1 MKTLRQKLI
10 IYFSI
15 ILLSVTLSLC
25 IYYYD
30 INKNVLETNLISTT
44 ENNIEY
50 IHSNMNKLLV
60 RCEKL
65 SDYIYL
71 NRSIGKILVRD
82 YDNQNKDYNN
92 LDLDIMAAYNSL
104 RERVDNETI
113 SPYISSILIKGKNGK
128 YIKYGMESDYFM
140 EDKLMKNTWFSEN
153 INEQTMRWLGIKKND
168 AKIRLHEYTIP
179 IVRTVISADTH
190 KTIGWQFISISPNL
204 IAEALEDFEFQKRD
218 ILLIYDQQFHC
229 IYSNRGELQGE
240 DISSILTA
248 AEGEKYPMVNYDNK
262 SWIQVSNTSAYTGFT
277 IVQLVNYKVI
287 EQQNK
292 MLVNSTCMVLG
303 VSISLAIFLTFFL
316 SNNLTKPLKRISKKM
331 GQISSGDFTR
341 TKELEGTDEIGIL
354 GKGIN
359 DLAQNI
365 DELLGK
371 IRKEEALKKELE
383 YKTLQ
388 SQVNP
393 HFVYNVL
400 NSIRIMSELQGESG
414 IQKMVTNFG
423 ELLKEVSKGV
433 DEYITIEKEFE
444 LLDRYIYIQKIRKK
458 GLIRV
463 NYKISAS
470 CQNCK
475 ILKFILQPLVENAI
489 IHGLEGKKGMGYLT
503 ITAEP
508 AGEDMC
514 VMIKDN
520 GVGITA
526 KERAQMFTK
535 ETGSGV
541 KYNNLGV
548 KSVKERI
555 QLLYGKEYGVFYES
569 EVGEYT
575 VVKVLLPREKME
587 DDNV

>member
-71 NRSIGKILVRD
+71 DRSIGKILVRD

-140 EDKLMKNTWFSEN
+140 QDELMENTWFSEN
-153 INEQTMRWLGIKKND
+153 INEQTMQWLGIKKND
-168 AKIRLHEYTIP
+168 AKIRLHEFTLP
-179 IVRTVISADTH
+179 IVRTVISPDTH

-218 ILLIYDQQFHC
+218 ILLIYDQQYHC

-240 DISSILTA
+240 DISGILTA
-248 AEGEKYPMVNYDNK
+248 SEGEKYPMVNYDNK

-277 IVQLVNYKVI
+277 IVQLVDYKVI

-514 VMIKDN
+514 VMIRDN
-520 GVGITA
+520 GVGMTA
-526 KERAQMFTK
+526 KERAQIFTK
-535 ETGSGV
+535 ETARGV
-541 KYNNLGV
+541 KYNSLGV

-555 QLLYGKEYGVFYES
+555 QLLYGKGYGVFYES
-569 EVGEYT
+569 EAGEYT
-575 VVKVLLPREKME
+575 VVKILLPREKME